1 MKLFTRYSRINFA
14 ATTAVLVAGS
24 IIFYFIIHYVLI
36 RQLDETLKVE
46 EAEILDFVSKRDS
59 LPPPANYKD
68 QHVRFYASDKPVKRG
83 FFSSIL
89 YDTVENEK
97 QIFRVLRFPI
107 NADHKTYIATVSKS
121 QVETEDL
128 LFLMVL
134 ITIGIIVLLL
144 FFQFIINRLLVKKMW
159 RPFHHTLQTIK
170 QFTVTNQEEVVL
182 PATNIDEFTQLN
194 NALNLMTEKMRN
206 DYVSLKSFADTASH
220 EMQTPLAVINSKLDL
235 LIQDQSLDEKQTK
248 QLAAMY
254 DAVGRLR
261 KLNQSLLL
269 ITKIEN
275 QQFLQTSR
283 VNLRKLIE
291 NKLIQLE
298 ELIVARHLNIS
309 TDLADVSISINPYLA
324 DILLNNLL
332 TNAIRHNT
340 DNGTIIIL
348 LQQQSLS
355 VRNTGHPLGFD
366 ASRLFDRFRKDNA
379 SEGVGLGLAIVKQIC
394 DSSGFTIQYRYDNGQ
409 HIFTIDW

>member
-1 MKLFTRYSRINFA
+1 
-14 ATTAVLVAGS
+14 
-24 IIFYFIIHYVLI
+24 
-36 RQLDETLKVE
+36 
-46 EAEILDFVSKRDS
+46 
-59 LPPPANYKD
+59 
-68 QHVRFYASDKPVKRG
+68 
-83 FFSSIL
+83 
-89 YDTVENEK
+89 
-97 QIFRVLRFPI
+97 
-107 NADHKTYIATVSKS
+107 
-121 QVETEDL
+121 
-128 LFLMVL
+128 
-134 ITIGIIVLLL
+134 
-144 FFQFIINRLLVKKMW
+144 
-159 RPFHHTLQTIK
+159 
-170 QFTVTNQEEVVL
+170 
-182 PATNIDEFTQLN
+182 
-194 NALNLMTEKMRN
+194 MTEKMRN

-324 DILLNNLL
+324 DILL
-332 TNAIRHNT
+332 HNT